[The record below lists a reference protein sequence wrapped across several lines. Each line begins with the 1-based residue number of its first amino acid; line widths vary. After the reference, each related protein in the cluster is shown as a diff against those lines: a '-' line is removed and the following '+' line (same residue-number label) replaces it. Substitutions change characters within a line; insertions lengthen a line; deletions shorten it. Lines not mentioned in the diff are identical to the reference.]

1 MSLAISMMTLTLLS
15 ALAGALVLG
24 TITETAIAASYREG
38 AETFYAA
45 EAGVEFVIDELAAV
59 DDWETLDEDGA
70 SSAFTDGPPAG
81 MRRVG
86 AVTLDLAAATQDV
99 ATEARDQ
106 GKDVQYH
113 LYAYGRLA
121 DLVQGVAPRSPYY
134 LAVWIAGVDTDDTE
148 VLSHVRIVGRAYGP
162 TGSRRTITVS
172 VDRPPGSEE
181 SARVVSWY
189 ELR

>member
-1 MSLAISMMTLTLLS
+1 MRWPALS
-15 ALAGALVLG
+15 VLG

-81 MRRVG
+81 TRHVG

-99 ATEARDQ
+99 VTEARDQ
-106 GKDVQYH
+106 GNDVQYH
-113 LYAYGRLA
+113 LYVYGRLA
-121 DLVQGVAPRSPYY
+121 DMVQGVAPRSPVPSSPSG
-134 LAVWIAGVDTDDTE
+134 LRASIPMTRECCLTCG
-148 VLSHVRIVGRAYGP
+148 LSDGHTARPAAVGR
-162 TGSRRTITVS
+162 
-172 VDRPPGSEE
+172 
-181 SARVVSWY
+181 
-189 ELR
+189 